1 MQMINDLILRSKIP
15 SIKFQNLE
23 NVFLNWRSFIGK
35 NQMNSDPAQKI
46 QWHPAF
52 CAAAELELRSNKSDL
67 EFKREYNLSKKPLQM
82 DLLIIEKR
90 KRCAKGLGEKVNQIP
105 LRELTISLFR
115 ASIPK
120 ELLSQLSKKT
130 KQLTIAN
137 KDGNA
142 ALQCRIRPQLLR
154 FIYIFTVP
162 LLLLLRSLR

>member
-1 MQMINDLILRSKIP
+1 
-15 SIKFQNLE
+15 
-23 NVFLNWRSFIGK
+23 
-35 NQMNSDPAQKI
+35 
-46 QWHPAF
+46 
-52 CAAAELELRSNKSDL
+52 
-67 EFKREYNLSKKPLQM
+67 M

-90 KRCAKGLGEKVNQIP
+90 KGVQKALGEKVNQIP

-142 ALQCRIRPQLLR
+142 ALQCRIPVPSCCV